1 MNTSISIRVTNYVR
15 CDISYTSSI
24 NPVLQ
29 RVFLPVRLLFFC
41 TEVNRVASVK
51 RDPLIK
57 ISVVSSARDIEAVV
71 WRRRDIVMSDQ
82 DVDDVAFL
90 TGRPK
95 KNLIC
100 KL

>member
-1 MNTSISIRVTNYVR
+1 M
-15 CDISYTSSI
+15 C
-24 NPVLQ
+24 Q
-29 RVFLPVRLLFFC
+29 RTLLPVYYLFFFFNI
-41 TEVNRVASVK
+41 EVSRVASAK

-71 WRRRDIVMSDQ
+71 WRRRNIVMSDQ

-95 KNLIC
+95 TNLTC
-100 KL
+100 RFNT

>member
-1 MNTSISIRVTNYVR
+1 MSENIFIGTLTYF
-15 CDISYTSSI
+15 
-24 NPVLQ
+24 VLKS
-29 RVFLPVRLLFFC
+29 V
-41 TEVNRVASVK
+41 RVASVK

-71 WRRRDIVMSDQ
+71 WRRRNIVMSDQ

-95 KNLIC
+95 TNLTFRFNT
-100 KL
+100 

>member
-1 MNTSISIRVTNYVR
+1 M
-15 CDISYTSSI
+15 
-24 NPVLQ
+24 
-29 RVFLPVRLLFFC
+29 
-41 TEVNRVASVK
+41 K

>member
-1 MNTSISIRVTNYVR
+1 VSEHFYRY
-15 CDISYTSSI
+15 I
-24 NPVLQ
+24 N
-29 RVFLPVRLLFFC
+29 FLC
-41 TEVNRVASVK
+41 IEVSRVASVK

-71 WRRRDIVMSDQ
+71 WRRRNIVMSDQ

-95 KNLIC
+95 TNLTS
-100 KL
+100 KFNT

>member
-1 MNTSISIRVTNYVR
+1 
-15 CDISYTSSI
+15 
-24 NPVLQ
+24 
-29 RVFLPVRLLFFC
+29 VFLRALKQVRLLFIC
-41 TEVNRVASVK
+41 IEVNRVASVK

-95 KNLIC
+95 RNLIC
-100 KL
+100 NL